1 LWSASQSSKNEIA
14 TKHFDWPIT
23 KNKNNKNNNN
33 LKTLNNTPLIEE
45 DELSKY

>member
-1 LWSASQSSKNEIA
+1 VKCISKVQKIEIA

-23 KNKNNKNNNN
+23 KNNNNNN
-33 LKTLNNTPLIEE
+33 LKTLNNTPLIE